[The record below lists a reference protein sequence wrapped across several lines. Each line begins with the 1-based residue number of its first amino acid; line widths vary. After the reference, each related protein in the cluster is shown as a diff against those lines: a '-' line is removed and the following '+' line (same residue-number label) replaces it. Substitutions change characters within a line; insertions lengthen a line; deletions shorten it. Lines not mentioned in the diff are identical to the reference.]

1 MESMLVLTM
10 VLFKVTEIGGETVRS
25 WTGGNYFDVRRDNM
39 WPVHQV
45 VEVITILREEKKVV

>member
-39 WPVHQV
+39 
-45 VEVITILREEKKVV
+45 